1 MNDKKFCFI
10 YCVNDQ
16 LQLQRSLDT
25 LKLLKVPAG
34 YQIEHIFIDD
44 ASSMT
49 SGYNNAMKKTDTKYK
64 VYLHQDVF
72 ILNHNFLMDILSLF
86 GKFPIVG
93 MLGVVGTK
101 SLPENGV
108 WWEGKEKYGKVLES
122 SPGKMRLLSF
132 SEVSRDYESV
142 KAIDGLMIVL
152 NMIFLGEKIYL
163 SLGIFMIF
171 LNVWSSKRQGMKLGF
186 RNKMNRG

>member
-1 MNDKKFCFI
+1 MNDKKICFI

-16 LQLQRSLDT
+16 LQLQRSLDS
-25 LKLLKVPAG
+25 LKLLQVPEG
-34 YQIEHIFIDD
+34 IQIEHIFIDR

-49 SGYNNAMKKTDTKYK
+49 SGYNNAMKKTDAKYK

-72 ILNHNFLMDILSLF
+72 ILNHNFLMDILYLF
-86 GKFPIVG
+86 GKFPILG

-101 SLPENGV
+101 NLPENGV

-142 KAIDGLMIVL
+142 KAIDGLMIDYS
-152 NMIFLGEKIYL
+152 I
-163 SLGIFMIF
+163 
-171 LNVWSSKRQGMKLGF
+171 
-186 RNKMNRG
+186 